1 MAQIDNDFVEL
12 YNMALLWNDSIEP
25 FAMPAPV
32 CNDSVEPYKH
42 AITVTNDFTE
52 KHSLLNFNLII
63 SDSIERYILSK
74 VDREYIVNTASVKVA
89 GIAVD
94 FKDFSVA
101 CDEGGY
107 CFSFTGA
114 PANYA
119 AYLQCAEETE
129 LIAIINGDSF
139 NFEIDS
145 RTINREALTT
155 TYSVS
160 ARSKTKRLDFPYCEP
175 MTTSNDA
182 TTAAAWIAASA
193 LLQGITATLETIDFP
208 LPANVLIMSN
218 ESILSGIKKIADAIG
233 AVIQTTPTG
242 ELVVRYEYPVSP
254 TCYADETP
262 AMVISDIDDMLTV
275 SESSESKKGYDNVV
289 VSNQEVIDIPE
300 SYIVMELDETRN
312 KGKTTFTKI
321 DHVVYL
327 RIYSNKAYDVLVTG
341 GSAVKIAAN
350 IVEAIPA
357 PEMLA
362 FIYLQDAS
370 TSKPV
375 NGALTA
381 ATWYG
386 ANLGSLTLVPNS
398 YNKIRAENA
407 TAATLGVADVSY
419 NTIYDVWAIY
429 RPAYSGLD
437 FSILSLAA
445 QVN

>member
-1 MAQIDNDFVEL
+1 MAQIDNDCIEL
-12 YNMALLWNDSIEP
+12 YNMALLWNDSIELY
-25 FAMPAPV
+25 AMPVPV
-32 CNDSVEPYKH
+32 VNDSVEPYKH
-42 AITVTNDFTE
+42 AVTITNDFAE
-52 KHSLLNFNLII
+52 KHSMLNYDLII
-63 SDSIERYILSK
+63 SDLVERYIIANHDTE
-74 VDREYIVNTASVKVA
+74 VITNTASVTVA
-89 GIAVD
+89 GVLVD

-101 CDEGGY
+101 CDEGSY

-129 LIAIINGDSF
+129 LVAIINGDSF

-289 VSNQEVIDIPE
+289 VSNQEVVDAPE
-300 SYIVMELDETRN
+300 SYIVMELDEERN
-312 KGKTTFTKI
+312 NGKTTFSKA
-321 DHVVYL
+321 DKVVYL
-327 RIYSNKAYDVLVTG
+327 RVYSNKPYGVVVTG

-350 IVEAIPA
+350 IVKAIEP

-362 FIYLQDAS
+362 FVYLQDAS

-386 ANLGSLTLVPNS
+386 ANLGALSLLPNS
-398 YNKIRAENA
+398 YNKIRASNA
-407 TAATLGVADVSY
+407 TAETLGIADVSY
-419 NTIYDVWAIY
+419 NTIYDVWAVY
-429 RPAYSGLD
+429 RPNYSGSD
-437 FSILSLAA
+437 YSILSLAA